1 MWIFLFICIGILL
14 VMFLILLTMALKI
27 RHNVFSCR
35 YDDKHTLKFYEA
47 SDFPSMQEKPI
58 CFKSQKL
65 NINGKIYSSKEFNE
79 YKALIVL
86 THALGPGHKPYMKI
100 INELISKGYLVL
112 AFDTRGCELSEGKSV
127 VGFTSSLINLNDCLK
142 YVESDNELSSYP
154 LILLGHS
161 MGGYAVNNITR
172 YDHKI
177 NGIISIS
184 SCNTP
189 YGCLYEELTHTSGAA
204 MGIFK
209 FFFKVF
215 DFLKFGKKGNFAS
228 IDAFNQSDIDHLLI
242 AGTLDTIMDYHF
254 NHEFFKTQLE
264 DNPHYTFLDVED
276 RYHQAYVTKESA
288 EYDNKTTIE
297 YYELKG
303 EHQGKIP
310 PSINEAYYNSLDRE
324 KLNELDPM
332 VMDTIFNFI
341 EKHI

>member
-1 MWIFLFICIGILL
+1 MWIFLFICIGILF
-14 VMFLILLTMALKI
+14 VIFLILLSMAIKI
-27 RHNVFSCR
+27 RKNVFSCR
-35 YDDKHTLKFYEA
+35 YDDKHTLKYYET

-58 CFKSQKL
+58 SFKSQKIT
-65 NINGKIYSSKEFNE
+65 INGKLYSSKEFDS

-86 THALGPGHKPYMKI
+86 CHALGPGHKPYMKI
-100 INELISKGYLVL
+100 IDELIKKDYLVL
-112 AFDTRGCELSEGKSV
+112 AFDARGCELSEGKSV
-127 VGFTSSLINLNDCLK
+127 IGFGSALINLDDCLK
-142 YVESDNELSSYP
+142 YVESDKELSSYP

-172 YDHKI
+172 YNHKI

-184 SCNTP
+184 SCNTS
-189 YGCLYEELTHTSGAA
+189 YGCLYEELTHTSGMA

-209 FFFKVF
+209 FFFRIF
-215 DFLKFGKKGNFAS
+215 DFLKFGKKGTYAS
-228 IDAFNQSDIDHLLI
+228 VDAFEQSDIDHLLI
-242 AGTLDTIMDYHF
+242 AGKLDTIMDYHF
-254 NHEFFKTQLE
+254 NQEFFETQLE

-276 RYHQAYVTKESA
+276 RYHQAYVTKEA
-288 EYDNKTTIE
+288 ADYDNKTTIE

-310 PSINEAYYNSLDRE
+310 PTINKAYYDSLDRE

-332 VMDTIFNFI
+332 VMNTIFEFI